1 MWVLINISV
10 ISLEISISLAS
21 GLHTQHSPLTL
32 SISIASVLTK
42 SWFPHDAAAGSPQ
55 GVYRFVLAA
64 ANERRSDK
72 ASMPPCLGP
81 EKSRCQWR
89 KRRNLIYLL
98 TFQQNASDGVP
109 KERAKSYEKWT
120 QSTVEH
126 TGNFT
131 PQHKLAAP
139 THVISSLHVLSRIQ
153 FYRNSNVITNAIR
166 DASILARFS
175 SSLVLMWNY

>member
-1 MWVLINISV
+1 MNDAQIKHQCHPVSASDVL
-10 ISLEISISLAS
+10 
-21 GLHTQHSPLTL
+21 PM
-32 SISIASVLTK
+32 
-42 SWFPHDAAAGSPQ
+42 
-55 GVYRFVLAA
+55 
-64 ANERRSDK
+64 ER
-72 ASMPPCLGP
+72 
-81 EKSRCQWR
+81 EKE
-89 KRRNLIYLL
+89 LIYLL
-98 TFQQNASDGVP
+98 TFQQNASDAVP

-175 SSLVLMWNY
+175 RVSFSCETIKAIRIPFCRCEESLLWNCAVRRFTTFRNILKQIEKLFSQWSEIRVVEN